1 MARMVNTKS
10 NNTLRLLAQ
19 DHCEIESEIDRLENA
34 LFNLRYE
41 GKRSLGRNLKQIQA
55 VLLSFKTGLD
65 SHFRLEEEALFPVAA
80 KHLPKLEML
89 IAHLK
94 TEHASVNRHL
104 ETIEGSLKKLSRPKG
119 DLYTGTDI
127 SILREAGMYLVYL
140 LRSHMDAENKIVYKL
155 IEEQLRP
162 DEKNRITKRLRNVQC
177 LKV

>member
-1 MARMVNTKS
+1 MVRVVNTKS
-10 NNTLRLLAQ
+10 NNTLYFLAQ
-19 DHCEIESEIDRLENA
+19 DHSKIEDDIDRLENA

-41 GKRSLGRNLKQIQA
+41 GKRSLGRNLKQVHA
-55 VLLSFKTGLD
+55 VALSFKTGLNG
-65 SHFRLEEEALFPVAA
+65 HFRLEEEALFPVAE
-80 KHLPKLEML
+80 KHLPKLETL

-94 TEHASVNRHL
+94 SEHASVNKHL
-104 ETIEGSLKKLSRPKG
+104 ETIEGTLKKLSRPKG
-119 DLYTGTDI
+119 DVYTGTDI

-162 DEKNRITKRLRNVQC
+162 DEKNRITKRLSNLQC